1 MNHLSKI
8 IIIIIIIKEKKMYK
22 SQTGGKETEG
32 RDRGRAGG
40 DFLIFIISSLCF
52 FPRFTKIGP

>member
-1 MNHLSKI
+1 MNHLSK
-8 IIIIIIIKEKKMYK
+8 IIIIKEKKMYK

-32 RDRGRAGG
+32 RDRGRVGG

-52 FPRFTKIGP
+52 FLRFTKIGP